1 MDGVG
6 RKSKLGG
13 DEYEVLTTRTHL
25 KVLLRPALALI
36 LVGAIVGA
44 GAAMIPRNAQPAG
57 QVAVAVL
64 GIALAVWWV
73 VLPYLRWRTTTY
85 TITTRRLLMRRG
97 IVNTIGHDMPLNR
110 ISEVSYTRSLAD
122 RMLGCGTLQVA
133 TAAEE
138 GTIALVDVPDVE
150 HVHSE
155 LTELLFGP
163 AVAVRPTGRP

>member
-1 MDGVG
+1 MNLD
-6 RKSKLGG
+6 SKPRAPSIGWPLLPFPDQNG
-13 DEYEVLTTRTHL
+13 DLAY
-25 KVLLRPALALI
+25 PAALAESVRQQLQVI
-36 LVGAIVGA
+36 LSTRPGEQLMRPGFGA
-44 GAAMIPRNAQPAG
+44 GLTEF
-57 QVAVAVL
+57 L
-64 GIALAVWWV
+64 GE
-73 VLPYLRWRTTTY
+73 PD

-97 IVNTIGHDMPLNR
+97 ILNTTGHDMPLNR

-163 AVAVRPTGRP
+163 ALPVRPTGRP